1 MKLTNLI
8 LLSAV
13 VMVFSGCA
21 SHKQV
26 AMNSY
31 QPVTYTKVS
40 GIQGHI
46 TKQMVLDAKRRRAEY
61 IRTHGAIWFNL

>member
-1 MKLTNLI
+1 MKLMKLI

-13 VMVFSGCA
+13 VMFFSGCA

-46 TKQMVLDAKRRRAEY
+46 SPKMIEEAKQRRAEY
-61 IRTHGAIWFNL
+61 IRTHGAI